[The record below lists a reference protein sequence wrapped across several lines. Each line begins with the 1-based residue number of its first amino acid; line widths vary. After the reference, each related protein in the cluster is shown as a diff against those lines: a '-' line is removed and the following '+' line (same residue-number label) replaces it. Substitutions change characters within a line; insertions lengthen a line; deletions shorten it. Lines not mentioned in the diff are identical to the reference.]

1 MGHAHLAT
9 QELVQ
14 HLVESISAKLFE
26 GAYALGHKLQK
37 KALAEEKNI

>member
-14 HLVESISAKLFE
+14 HLVESISAKRFE
-26 GAYALGHKLQK
+26 GAYALGRKLQK
-37 KALAEEKNI
+37 KALAEENNM